1 MYRKE
6 LDDNNNKSKIVDK
19 FLKFFKK
26 IIGLLVYVLK
36 KIFYAIKTWL
46 LKKTDN
52 FNSINFKTLDKTL
65 NNKSDKTLNKA
76 LYKTLDTIFD
86 KSSQFI
92 IFVRANLK
100 LVIPISFTL
109 ILVVVLLGFRNN
121 DSSLSSS
128 TLDAELVGKANKI
141 EAENSKG
148 DKLISNKSGAV
159 KSKASKSKASKSK
172 ASKSLKSKAK
182 SIYELAIEKYDIKN
196 FKFFNNFQRT
206 FHDLN
211 SKHLAAAKKYGIKK
225 SDTDEE
231 VKSNWKLRK
240 IETCDEYKVDKLT
253 YSMPYL
259 VPRAVNLLQAIA
271 ENFQDSLYE
280 KGFPEARIILTS
292 VLRTKEDVRRLR
304 KRNGNAS
311 ANSSHMYGTTF
322 DIAYTRFD
330 CEEEIPSKMFKAVLA
345 EVLNNLRKEN
355 KCYIVYEYKQCCFH
369 ITTR

>member
-128 TLDAELVGKANKI
+128 TLDAELVEKSNKI
-141 EAENSKG
+141 ATKKSKVG
-148 DKLISNKSGAV
+148 RIKSNKTEEDNAKTD
-159 KSKASKSKASKSK
+159 KSKEKSN
-172 ASKSLKSKAK
+172 SLKNKAK

-196 FKFFNNFQRT
+196 FNFFNNFQRT

-225 SDTDEE
+225 PDTDEE